1 MLFQDIISGLEKF
14 WKKRGCLIGIPYP
27 GDVGAG
33 TFNPLTFFT
42 VLDRQPAKIAYIE
55 TSKRPKDGR
64 YGKNPNRLQAFFQ
77 YQVIVKPAPHNIQ
90 DIYLSSLASLGIRI
104 KSHDI
109 RFVEDDWEQETLS
122 AYGLGWEVWLDGME
136 ITQFTYFQ
144 RMAGIELEV
153 IPVEITYGL
162 ERICM
167 LLQEKDSVF
176 DIDWSSNIRYG
187 ELFKKREE
195 EFSRFNFEE
204 ASTEILRF
212 DFERYEKEAK
222 RLFEVGLLFPTYDYC
237 IKCSHILNLLD
248 ARRALSP
255 EERKNLMARIRKLT
269 GKVGER
275 ISDADYRFG

>member
-1 MLFQDIISGLEKF
+1 MLFQDIIARLEEF
-14 WKKRGCLIGIPYP
+14 WKGKGCLIGVPYP
-27 GDVGAG
+27 GDIGAG

-42 VLDRQPAKIAYIE
+42 VLEKSPMRVAYIE

-77 YQVIVKPAPHNIQ
+77 FQVILLPSPSNIQ
-90 DIYLSSLASLGIRI
+90 DIYLSSLSSLGLNI

-109 RFVEDDWEQETLS
+109 RFVEDDWEQETLG

-144 RMAGIELEV
+144 SMAGIELDI
-153 IPVEITYGL
+153 IPVELTYGL

-167 LLQEKDSVF
+167 LLQKKDSIF
-176 DIDWSSNIRYG
+176 DINWSSDVKYG
-187 ELFKKREE
+187 ELFKRKEE
-195 EFSRFNFEE
+195 EFSKFNFEE
-204 ASTEILRF
+204 ANIELLKVEF
-212 DFERYEKEAK
+212 DKYEKEAGK
-222 RLFEVGLLFPTYDYC
+222 LIEKSLIYPAYDYC

-255 EERKNLMARIRKLT
+255 EERKNLIARVRRLT
-269 GKVGER
+269 GEAGKRAVSSR
-275 ISDADYRFG
+275 Q

>member
-1 MLFQDIISGLEKF
+1 M
-14 WKKRGCLIGIPYP
+14 GIPYP

-42 VLDRQPAKIAYIE
+42 VLGKQPARVAYIE
-55 TSKRPKDGR
+55 TSKRPKDAR

-77 YQVIVKPAPHNIQ
+77 YQVVLKPSPSNIQ
-90 DIYLSSLASLGIRI
+90 DIYLSSLATLGIKI

-109 RFVEDDWEQETLS
+109 RFVEDDWEQETLG

-144 RMAGIELEV
+144 KMAGIELKIV
-153 IPVEITYGL
+153 PVELTYGL

-167 LLQEKDSVF
+167 LLQGKDSVF
-176 DIDWSSNIRYG
+176 DIDWSSDVKYG
-187 ELFKKREE
+187 KLFRKREE

-204 ASTEILRF
+204 ANIDLLRF

-222 RLFEVGLLFPTYDYC
+222 RLLDNELVFPSYDYC

-255 EERKNLMARIRKLT
+255 EERKNLIARVRKLT
-269 GKVGER
+269 EKIGER
-275 ISDADYRFG
+275 VSDTDYK

>member
-1 MLFQDIISGLEKF
+1 MLFQDLISELEKF
-14 WKKRGCLIGIPYP
+14 WKKQGCLMGLPYT

-33 TFNPLTFFT
+33 TFNPLTFFS
-42 VLDRQPAKIAYIE
+42 VLKKEPARIAYIE

-77 YQVIVKPAPHNIQ
+77 YQVILKPFPSNIQ
-90 DIYLSSLASLGIRI
+90 DIYLSSLSSLGIKI
-104 KSHDI
+104 KSHDA
-109 RFVEDDWEQETLS
+109 RFVEDDWEQETLG

-144 RMAGIELEV
+144 RMAGIELEIV
-153 IPVEITYGL
+153 PVEITYGL

-167 LLQEKDSVF
+167 LLQGKDSIF
-176 DIDWSSNIRYG
+176 DIDWNSNVKYG

-204 ASTEILRF
+204 ASTELLRL
-212 DFERYEKEAK
+212 DFERYEKDAK
-222 RLFEVGLLFPTYDYC
+222 RLLDKELIFPAYDYC
-237 IKCSHILNLLD
+237 IKCSHILNILD

-255 EERKNLMARIRKLT
+255 EERKNLIARVRKLSE
-269 GKVGER
+269 KVGER
-275 ISDADYRFG
+275 VSDTDY